1 MHAEQIDTFAALA
14 RQIADRPARLGRVR
28 LVAIDGP
35 GGAGKSSFAARL
47 SKALGGAPIVRTDD
61 FASWEDPIARWA
73 SLEEHALRPL
83 ADGQRARYRRYDWDN
98 GEAGEWVEV
107 EPSTIVILEGVS
119 SSRRAVAGQL
129 TLAAWI
135 ETPPEKRLARGIDRD
150 GEHMRDRWTEWM
162 IAEDEHFE
170 REQSRRRAD
179 VVVNGAPS
187 LAHDPDAEFV
197 RLRHRL
203 EER

>member
-1 MHAEQIDTFAALA
+1 MQAEHIDTFAALA
-14 RQIADRPARLGRVR
+14 RQIADRPARLGHVR

-47 SKALGGAPIVRTDD
+47 ATALGGAPIVRTDD
-61 FASWEDPIARWA
+61 FASWDKPIASLA
-73 SLEEHALRPL
+73 SLEARALRRL
-83 ADGQRARYRRYDWDN
+83 ADGQPARYRRYDWDN
-98 GEAGEWVEV
+98 GKPGAWVEV
-107 EPSTIVILEGVS
+107 RPSTVIILEGVS
-119 SSRRAVAGQL
+119 SSHRAVAGRL
-129 TLAAWI
+129 TLAAWL
-135 ETPPEKRLARGIDRD
+135 ETPPRERLARGIERD
-150 GEHMRDRWTEWM
+150 GEHMRNRWMDWM

-197 RLRHRL
+197 RLRHL
-203 EER
+203 VER